1 MSVTGSITCDNECDR
16 LRLGHQQ
23 VREEVLAGAVLDEL
37 PLTHT
42 IHLARLQWEEE
53 DQRVGGEGQK
63 MSPGRSGL

>member
-42 IHLARLQWEEE
+42 VQLTRLQ
-53 DQRVGGEGQK
+53 
-63 MSPGRSGL
+63 